1 VDTLLEDYCTKNNL
15 LVPIIRIDTSK
26 YLLGTKVIV
35 ASINN
40 GALTVR
46 VGGGFMSID
55 DFVETHQAKEIV
67 KLRQLMNA

>member
-1 VDTLLEDYCTKNNL
+1 M
-15 LVPIIRIDTSK
+15 VPIIRIDTSK

-35 ASINN
+35 ASVMH

-55 DFVETHQAKEIV
+55 EFVETHQEKEIA
-67 KLRQLMNA
+67 KLKQMIAREKKKPLSIMKEIA

>member
-1 VDTLLEDYCTKNNL
+1 MDTLLEDYCTKHNL

-26 YLLGTKVIV
+26 YLLGTKVIT

-40 GALTVR
+40 GELTVR

-55 DFVETHQAKEIV
+55 EFVEKHQPKQIV
-67 KLRQLMNA
+67 KLK